1 MSVHEWPAPLKWWR
15 EINEICSFRKIFIP
29 ISEEHDFADLQ
40 LLPCYL
46 PEMILAGSEFASSKS
61 AREKFFL
68 YDIVANGRN
77 GIDIDK
83 LMATTRVLGDE
94 ICYRAKHYLD
104 VYKLFATLADL
115 HRTVYTHAKL
125 KLDDSIITTTETAPD
140 PELREARDLILRIR
154 RRDLYQFCN
163 ECAVPKDKL
172 KHFKE
177 VTAQDIICSR
187 KSGGLV
193 LKEEDVAVSNVRID
207 LTPVRLLWMFIF
219 LAKNKQANGPD
230 IEGHNG
236 NGADFESNEKFS
248 MPDDHVSHL
257 LPACCQ
263 DMIARVYSKEP
274 ELVGPIS
281 EAFENFQLKTYGIK
295 TQVRA
300 TPEKK
305 ET

>member
-1 MSVHEWPAPLKWWR
+1 MAARMIDHIVDEHHVDVDPETIKRVKISVVTGHKA
-15 EINEICSFRKIFIP
+15 IFV
-29 ISEEHDFADLQ
+29 S
-40 LLPCYL
+40 
-46 PEMILAGSEFASSKS
+46 
-61 AREKFFL
+61 
-68 YDIVANGRN
+68 GR
-77 GIDIDK
+77 
-83 LMATTRVLGDE
+83 LMATMRSCLLHPNYTLPD
-94 ICYRAKHYLD
+94 LD
-104 VYKLFATLADL
+104 VYKLFATRADL
-115 HRTVYTHAKL
+115 HRTVYTHSKL

-177 VTAQDIICSR
+177 VTAQDIICSQ
-187 KSGGLV
+187 KSGGLM

-236 NGADFESNEKFS
+236 NGACLVPLADTGPIHHCRILKAMKNSQCLMITS
-248 MPDDHVSHL
+248 VIL

-263 DMIARVYSKEP
+263 DMIVRVYSKEP
-274 ELVGPIS
+274 ELMGPIS